1 MSDLLNDEQ
10 LEILTKYREFG
21 LIAEFLEDLGGCEE
35 QPFELPLHQKYAL
48 QLIWDFSFIY
58 FVWARR
64 LGKTFIFGNAPLG
77 LAALLSGLPV
87 TIPIGILS
95 GSYKQVKLNFH
106 EIISTYNRSSFIRSI
121 SEKPP
126 RILSGHCE
134 WRLKGH
140 GNFEGHRIEA
150 YPLNSTQGSD
160 TLRGYGFP
168 ILFVDE
174 FQLVP
179 EKSYRVLLPAASAS
193 GNPMLRMKEKRETSI
208 PVDKPEKNRI
218 IFGGTGYYQFSAA
231 YQKIYVPFERKA
243 RMNSLAQDIL
253 QEFSPIGN
261 VAKMP
266 PLL

>member
-1 MSDLLNDEQ
+1 MSDILSAEQ
-10 LEILTKYREFG
+10 LEILAQYRNSG
-21 LIAEFLEDLGGCEE
+21 LIAEFLEDLGGTKER
-35 QPFELPLHQKYAL
+35 PFELPLHQKYAL
-48 QLIWDFSFIY
+48 QLIWDYSFIY

-64 LGKTFIFGNAPLG
+64 LGKTFLFGNAPVA

-87 TIPIGILS
+87 TIPVGIFS
-95 GSYKQVKLNFH
+95 ASFKQVKLNFQ
-106 EIISTYNRSSFIRSI
+106 EIISTYDQSPFIRSI

-126 RILSGHCE
+126 KIFGTHCE

-150 YPLNSTQGSD
+150 YPLNSTRGSE

-193 GNPMLRMKEKRETSI
+193 GNPMRRMREKKELKDSI
-208 PVDKPEKNRI
+208 LKDSPEKNRV
-218 IFGGTGYYQFSAA
+218 IFGGTGYYQFTSA
-231 YQKIYVPFERKA
+231 YQKVFVPFRRNAK
-243 RMNSLAQDIL
+243 MNELAQDIL
-253 QEFSPIGN
+253 NALEPRDN
-261 VAKMP
+261 VAKIP
-266 PLL
+266 